1 MVSDRIHPQTPGAML
16 HPGAG
21 GAGTLAFPLS
31 PGSVAC
37 DGGSLVKEG
46 VYKAQWRSSS
56 EALRL
61 WILEMF

>member
-1 MVSDRIHPQTPGAML
+1 MVPDRIHPQTPGAML

-46 VYKAQWRSSS
+46 EEFIKPSGGA
-56 EALRL
+56 ALRL
-61 WILEMF
+61 